1 MLMGIP
7 EVHPSLFELS
17 NGLTVIVAEQ
27 HSAPVASVQAWC
39 QTGSIHER
47 EWLGAGLTHL
57 LEHVLFN
64 GTERRTSK
72 QISDEIHG
80 MGGYVNAYTS
90 FDRTVLWVDCPASAV
105 RQSIDIVGDMLFRS
119 LVDREQLGREMAVI
133 RREFDMGRDD
143 PDRVL
148 SYLMFGT
155 AYQVHP
161 CRYPVIG
168 IQSVFDQLAQTDV
181 LHYYRRRY
189 LPNNMFLVVT
199 GDVETERIRADA
211 EELFGFAR
219 RGPLE
224 PVILPEEPTQM
235 GRREIFQNFE
245 ADLAYFNLAW
255 HVPGVSHDD
264 MAAVDAASVVLGGG
278 ASSRLFRRL
287 REKEGLVY
295 GIGAYAYT
303 PGFPGL
309 MTVSGQCA
317 KEVADAVPTRIA
329 ECIHNGGDNRIPDAE
344 LSKAKRMITVNAIEQ
359 YQTVKGLASDLGLN
373 WLYARNLDFSRHY
386 LERLQAVTS
395 EDVERVISRYL
406 ADSNLTVAVLRPE
419 TESKRVSFSKKST
432 EEPQLRQLS
441 DGTRVV
447 LIPDRRLPMIYA
459 SAAFRGGSL
468 YENRASSGIHR
479 LVSQAMPKGTKSKSA
494 EQIAEQVESAGA
506 VFAVESGFNSIRLA
520 ASALTDD
527 FGEIFD
533 VMMDVAVHPT
543 FPDEP
548 TVRERESQI
557 AAIRAEKAQPSLL
570 ARNLLRAEIYGDHA
584 YGLNLLGT
592 EETVSAFTR
601 DELIGTHRA
610 RFRRPDVVFGICGD
624 FDVERILETIESRVQ
639 ALPEEEKSRPLNVPT
654 VNEFASR
661 TVVSNDGRNQG
672 VVCVGFLACTIESPD
687 RLGLELLDEVA
698 GDSSSRFFVKIREEL
713 GLAYSVGSSLFI
725 GVAPGVFSLHAAT
738 APDKVEE
745 VAQILKNEL
754 EILCREGLDPLEF
767 ERARTRTLSQLAFQ
781 LQNMDAYAH
790 SVALNELYGLG
801 YDYIHRRRKE
811 IEGLSI
817 DSVNEAARKYL
828 MDKPAITVIVRP

>member
-1 MLMGIP
+1 MGIP
-7 EVHPSLFELS
+7 DVHPSLFELS

-39 QTGSIHER
+39 QTGSVHEG

-90 FDRTVLWVDCPASAV
+90 FDRTVFWVDCPAAAV
-105 RQSIDIVGDMLFRS
+105 RQSMDILGDMLFRS
-119 LVDREQLGREMAVI
+119 LADEEQLGREMDVI
-133 RREFDMGRDD
+133 RREFDMGLDD

-168 IQSVFDQLAQTDV
+168 IRSVFDQLARAEV
-181 LHYYRRRY
+181 LRYYRRRY

-199 GDVETERIRADA
+199 GDVETERVRTDA
-211 EELFGFAR
+211 EDLLGFAR

-224 PVILPEEPTQM
+224 PIILPEEPPQL
-235 GRREIFQNFE
+235 GLRETYQNFA

-255 HVPGVSHDD
+255 HVPGVSHED

-287 REKEGLVY
+287 REEEGLVY

-303 PGFPGL
+303 PSFPGL
-309 MTVSGQCA
+309 LTVSGQCA
-317 KEVADAVPTRIA
+317 KEVAEAVPKRVS
-329 ECIHNGGDNRIPDAE
+329 ECIRNGGDTRIPDAE

-395 EDVERVISRYL
+395 EDVERVIFRYL
-406 ADSNLTVAVLRPE
+406 TDSNLTVAVLRPE
-419 TESKRVSFSKKST
+419 TESKRVSISKKST
-432 EEPQLRQLS
+432 EEPELRQLS

-459 SAAFRGGSL
+459 SAAFPGGSL
-468 YENRASSGIHR
+468 YENRGSSGIHR
-479 LVSQAMPKGTKSKSA
+479 LLSQAMPKGTQTKSA
-494 EQIAEQVESAGA
+494 EQIAEQIESAGA
-506 VFAVESGFNSIRLA
+506 VFAVESGFNSMRLA

-543 FPDEP
+543 FPDPP

-570 ARNLLRAEIYGDHA
+570 ARNLLRAEIYGDHP
-584 YGLNLLGT
+584 YGLNLLGS

-601 DELIGTHRA
+601 EQLIDTHRA

-624 FDVERILETIESRVQ
+624 FDPERILETIESRVQ
-639 ALPEEEKSRPLNVPT
+639 ALPEAEKSSPFIVPT

-661 TVVSNDGRNQG
+661 TVISNDGRNQG
-672 VVCVGFLACTIESPD
+672 VVCVGFLGCTIENPD
-687 RLGLELLDEVA
+687 RLGLELLDEAA
-698 GDSSSRFFVKIREEL
+698 GDSSSRFFIKIREEL
-713 GLAYSVGSSLFI
+713 ALAYSVGSSLFM

-738 APDKVEE
+738 APEKVEE

-754 EILCREGLDPLEF
+754 DILCREGLDSCEF

-801 YDYIHRRRKE
+801 YDYIHRRRKQ
-811 IEGLSI
+811 IEALNI